1 MMGKSLPGRKSEC
14 NILASENHYAKAQKC
29 DREFSGNSINNLKI
43 YHVHGR
49 RNKKEGG
56 NTGLTQTSKGHIQAR
71 DFTVQ
76 VRRCQRRVLS
86 RVVTL

>member
-1 MMGKSLPGRKSEC
+1 MLTGRIRLPSQAAAGRGYPWVD
-14 NILASENHYAKAQKC
+14 AGWV
-29 DREFSGNSINNLKI
+29 SGL
-43 YHVHGR
+43 G

-56 NTGLTQTSKGHIQAR
+56 NTGLSQTSKGHIQAR